1 MKVVITEKPSVARD
15 IASVLKMTDK
25 KNGYIEGRGCAITW
39 AFGHLVTLLDPGEYD
54 PELRKWRIDSLPFI
68 PDEFKLKIIENPGV
82 AEQFETIKTLC
93 QQAEEIVCATD
104 AGREGELIFRYIL
117 SLSDCEDKPIK
128 RLWLSSLTPDAIQ
141 EAFKDL
147 KDGHAYDPLYQA
159 AKCRSESDWI
169 VGLNATRY
177 FTVKHGRLSAGDDRV
192 LWSIGRVQTPVLA
205 MIVQR
210 DDEIMKFRP
219 KSFWELT
226 TKYRETTFKY
236 TGDPYGG
243 GTASSLSTDAGD
255 GVPPKGAAPKQTDSR
270 FNKLEH
276 AQAILEKIT
285 DQPFV
290 ISKVA
295 GRQKKEQPPQLFDL
309 TTLQREI
316 NKSHG
321 LSAADTLAATQN
333 LYESKLVTY
342 PRTDSR
348 YLSADMK
355 PRISQIF
362 QSLEKLRAEQIQPLD
377 LSKLPFTKRIVDD
390 KKVTDHHAIIPTGMM
405 PGPLGSNEQIV
416 YDAIVTQFI
425 AAFYPVCIKK
435 ITTVDG
441 ESVEVPFQAK
451 GTVVVEPGWTVLF
464 PKKKKKKKDPD
475 TEDEEEQQLPTFGK
489 GETGPHE
496 PATREGKTKPPKA
509 FNENSLLGAMEAAGK
524 WVDDDTM
531 REALKERGI
540 GTPATR
546 AAIIETLLRRNYI
559 RREKKQLR
567 ATDMGRCLIA
577 LIQDPLLK
585 SPEMTGEW
593 EEKLKQ
599 IERGESES
607 SDFMDGIIGYTRSLI
622 ESSTTKKIDID
633 RLGDCPV
640 CGKPVIRGKTAYG
653 CSGWKEGCDFVIPT
667 EYKGLNLSPNQ
678 IQVLL
683 QMHMLPYSV
692 RIENEQRLLILSKQ
706 GFIMD
711 IDLPS
716 ADRQK
721 SKKEESRPTK
731 KPASQAKG
739 EK

>member
-1 MKVVITEKPSVARD
+1 MKVIITEKPSVARD
-15 IASVLKMTDK
+15 IANVLKINEK

-54 PELRKWRIDSLPFI
+54 PELRKWRLDSLPFI
-68 PDEFKLKIIENPGV
+68 PDDFKLKLIENQGV
-82 AEQFETIKTLC
+82 AEQFETIKKLC
-93 QQAEEIVCATD
+93 QEAEEIVCATD

-117 SLSDCEDKPIK
+117 ALSACEDKPIR

-147 KDGHAYDPLYQA
+147 KDGHDYDPLYAA

-169 VGLNATRY
+169 VGLNATRL
-177 FTVKHGRLSAGDDRV
+177 FTVRHGRLASGEDRV

-210 DDEIMKFRP
+210 DDEITKFRP
-219 KSFWELT
+219 KPFWELT
-226 TKYRETTFKY
+226 TKYREVVFKF
-236 TGDPYGG
+236 TGD
-243 GTASSLSTDAGD
+243 
-255 GVPPKGAAPKQTDSR
+255 R
-270 FNKLEH
+270 FDQSEK
-276 AQAILEKIT
+276 AQELLDKIT
-285 DQPFV
+285 GQPFTV
-290 ISKVA
+290 TAITGK
-295 GRQKKEQPPQLFDL
+295 QKKEQPPQLFDL

-355 PRISQIF
+355 SRIPKIF
-362 QSLEKLRAEQIQPLD
+362 EQLKRIRAEQIEPLD
-377 LSKLPFTKRIVDD
+377 LTKLPFTKRIVDD
-390 KKVTDHHAIIPTGMM
+390 KKVTDHHAVIPTGIV
-405 PGPLGSNEQIV
+405 PGSIGAHEQIV
-416 YDAIVTQFI
+416 YDAITTQFI
-425 AAFYPVCIKK
+425 AAFYPICVKK

-441 ESVEVPFQAK
+441 ESAEVKFQAK
-451 GTVVVEPGWTVLF
+451 GTQIIEPGWSVLF
-464 PKKKKKKKDPD
+464 PKKKKKKKS
-475 TEDEEEQQLPTFGK
+475 EDGTDDNQTLPSFDK
-489 GETGPHE
+489 GESGPHE
-496 PATREGKTKPPKA
+496 PAAREGKTKPPKA

-524 WVDDDTM
+524 WVDDDTL

-559 RREKKQLR
+559 RRDKKQIR

-599 IERGESES
+599 IERGEAQASEFMGGI
-607 SDFMDGIIGYTRSLI
+607 SDYTRGLI
-622 ESSTTKKIDID
+622 DSSTSTKLDTNRI
-633 RLGDCPV
+633 GDCPL
-640 CGKPVIRGKTAYG
+640 CGKNVIKGKAAYG
-653 CSGWKEGCDFVIPT
+653 CSGWKEGCAFVLES
-667 EYKGLNLSPNQ
+667 EYKGLKLTENQ
-678 IQVLL
+678 VQVLL
-683 QMHMLPYSV
+683 QMRVLPYPV
-692 RIENEQRLLILSKQ
+692 HVDGKLRLLLLSTQ
-706 GFIMD
+706 HDLMD

-721 SKKEESRPTK
+721 SAKPDHRPAKKTK
-731 KPASQAKG
+731 KPPAKPDAG
-739 EK
+739 QGKLNKAKAKEDV

>member
-15 IASVLKMTDK
+15 IASVLKITEK
-25 KNGYIEGRGCAITW
+25 KKGYIDGRGCAITW

-54 PELRKWRIDSLPFI
+54 PGLRKWRLDSLPFI
-68 PDEFKLKIIENPGV
+68 PDEFKLKLIENPGV
-82 AEQFETIKTLC
+82 AEQFETIKKLC
-93 QQAEEIVCATD
+93 KEAEEIVCATD

-117 SLSDCEDKPIK
+117 SLSGCEDKPIR
-128 RLWLSSLTPDAIQ
+128 RLWLSSLTPDAIK
-141 EAFKDL
+141 EAFKKL
-147 KDGHAYDPLYQA
+147 KDGHDYDPLYAA

-177 FTVKHGRLSAGDDRV
+177 FTVRHGRLGSGDDRV

-210 DDEIMKFRP
+210 EDEIFKFRSKP
-219 KSFWELT
+219 FWELMT
-226 TKYRETTFKY
+226 SYRDVVFKY
-236 TGDPYGG
+236 TGD
-243 GTASSLSTDAGD
+243 
-255 GVPPKGAAPKQTDSR
+255 R
-270 FNKLEH
+270 FEKPER
-276 AQAILEKIT
+276 AQELLDKIT
-285 DQPFV
+285 GRPFD
-290 ISKVA
+290 IIAITGK
-295 GRQKKEQPPQLFDL
+295 QKKEQPPQLFDL

-316 NKSHG
+316 NKIHG
-321 LSAADTLAATQN
+321 LSAADTLAATQS

-355 PRISQIF
+355 PRIPKIFDQLKAVRADQIEP
-362 QSLEKLRAEQIQPLD
+362 LE
-377 LSKLPFTKRIVDD
+377 LSRLPFTKRIVDD
-390 KKVTDHHAIIPTGMM
+390 QKVTDHHAIIPTGVI
-405 PGPLGSNEQIV
+405 PRSLGANEQMV
-416 YDAIVTQFI
+416 YDAITVQFI

-441 ESVEVPFQAK
+441 KSNEVKFQAK
-451 GTVVVEPGWTVLF
+451 GTQIIEPGWSVLF
-464 PKKKKKKKDPD
+464 PKKKKKKKKA
-475 TEDEEEQQLPTFGK
+475 EDGTDDEQVLPAFEK
-489 GETGPHE
+489 GESGPHE

-509 FNENSLLGAMEAAGK
+509 FTENSLLGAMEAAGK
-524 WVDDDTM
+524 GVDDDTL

-559 RREKKQLR
+559 RREKKQIR

-599 IERGESES
+599 IERSEAEAS
-607 SDFMDGIIGYTRSLI
+607 AFMDGIFSYTRGLI
-622 ESSTTKKIDID
+622 ESSTSA
-633 RLGDCPV
+633 RLDTGRWGDCPL
-640 CGKPVIRGKTAYG
+640 CGKEIVKGRRAYG
-653 CSGWKEGCDFVIPT
+653 CSGWKAGCPFVLENT
-667 EYKGLNLSPNQ
+667 YNGLQLTPNQ
-678 IQVLL
+678 VQVLL
-683 QMHMLPYSV
+683 QMHILPYPV
-692 RIENEQRLLILSKQ
+692 HIGDQLRLLLLSKQ

-716 ADRQK
+716 ADQQTSGK
-721 SKKEESRPTK
+721 DNAPAKTK
-731 KPASQAKG
+731 KPAKT
-739 EK
+739 

>member
-15 IASVLKMTDK
+15 IASVLKITEK
-25 KNGYIEGRGCAITW
+25 KTGYIEGRGCAITW

-54 PELRKWRIDSLPFI
+54 PALKKWRLDSLPFI
-68 PDEFKLKIIENPGV
+68 PDTFQLKLIENRGV
-82 AEQFETIKTLC
+82 AEQFETIKRLC
-93 QQAEEIVCATD
+93 SDADEIVCATD

-117 SLSDCEDKPIK
+117 ALSGCEEKPIR

-147 KDGHAYDPLYQA
+147 KDGHAYDNLYA
-159 AKCRSESDWI
+159 AARCRSESDWI
-169 VGLNATRY
+169 VGLNATRC
-177 FTVKHGRLSAGDDRV
+177 FTVRHGRLGSSDDRV

-210 DDEIMKFRP
+210 DDEILRFRP
-219 KSFWELT
+219 KPFWELT
-226 TKYRETTFKY
+226 TQYRDVVFKY
-236 TGDPYGG
+236 TGD
-243 GTASSLSTDAGD
+243 
-255 GVPPKGAAPKQTDSR
+255 R
-270 FNKLEH
+270 FEQPEG
-276 AQAILEKIT
+276 AQALLEKIT

-290 ISKVA
+290 ITGVTGK
-295 GRQKKEQPPQLFDL
+295 QKKEQPPQLFDL

-355 PRISQIF
+355 PRIPKIF
-362 QSLEKLRAEQIQPLD
+362 EQLKAIRAEQIAPLNLAD
-377 LSKLPFTKRIVDD
+377 LAFTKRIIDD
-390 KKVTDHHAIIPTGMM
+390 KKVTDHHAIIPTGVI
-405 PGPLGSNEQIV
+405 PRSLGANEQIV
-416 YDAIVTQFI
+416 YEAVTTQFI
-425 AAFYPVCIKK
+425 AAFYPVCVKK

-441 ESVEVPFQAK
+441 VSNEVIFQAK
-451 GTVVVEPGWTVLF
+451 GTQIVEPGWAALF
-464 PKKKKKKKDPD
+464 PKKKKKK
-475 TEDEEEQQLPTFGK
+475 TDEEGGDDQTLPAFEK
-489 GETGPHE
+489 GEEGPHE
-496 PATREGKTKPPKA
+496 PNLREGKSKPPRY

-524 WVDDDTM
+524 RVDDDTL

-546 AAIIETLLRRNYI
+546 AAIIETLLKRNYI
-559 RREKKQLR
+559 RREKKQIR

-593 EEKLKQ
+593 EEQLKQ
-599 IERGESES
+599 IERGEKEA
-607 SDFMDGIIGYTRSLI
+607 DTFMSGIVEYTRGLI
-622 ESSTTKKIDID
+622 AGSTSSQLDTG
-633 RLGDCPV
+633 RLGNCPL
-640 CGKPVIRGKTAYG
+640 CGKEIIKGKTAYG
-653 CSGWKEGCDFVIPT
+653 CSDWKEGCSFVLKM
-667 EYKGLNLSPNQ
+667 EYEGLQLTPNQ

-683 QMHMLPYSV
+683 QMRVLPYPV
-692 RIENEQRLLILSKQ
+692 HIGEKQRLLLLSTQ
-706 GFIMD
+706 GDLMD

-721 SKKEESRPTK
+721 QAPSTK
-731 KPASQAKG
+731 N
-739 EK
+739 

>member
-15 IASVLKMTDK
+15 IASVLKITEK
-25 KNGYIEGRGCAITW
+25 KKGYIDGRGCAITW

-54 PELRKWRIDSLPFI
+54 PGLRKWRLDSLPFI
-68 PDEFKLKIIENPGV
+68 PDEFKLKLIENPGV
-82 AEQFETIKTLC
+82 AEQFETIKKLC
-93 QQAEEIVCATD
+93 KEAEEIVCATD

-117 SLSDCEDKPIK
+117 SLSGCEDKPIR
-128 RLWLSSLTPDAIQ
+128 RLWLSSLTPDAIK
-141 EAFKDL
+141 EAFKKL
-147 KDGHAYDPLYQA
+147 KDGHDYDPLYAA

-177 FTVKHGRLSAGDDRV
+177 FTVRHGRLGSGDDRV

-210 DDEIMKFRP
+210 EDEIFKFRSKP
-219 KSFWELT
+219 FWELT
-226 TKYRETTFKY
+226 TSYRDVVFKY
-236 TGDPYGG
+236 TGD
-243 GTASSLSTDAGD
+243 
-255 GVPPKGAAPKQTDSR
+255 R
-270 FNKLEH
+270 FEKPER
-276 AQAILEKIT
+276 AQELLDKIT
-285 DQPFV
+285 GRPFD
-290 ISKVA
+290 IIAITGK
-295 GRQKKEQPPQLFDL
+295 QKKEQPPQLFDL

-316 NKSHG
+316 NKIHG
-321 LSAADTLAATQN
+321 LSAADTLAATQS

-355 PRISQIF
+355 PRIPKIFDQLKAVRADQIEP
-362 QSLEKLRAEQIQPLD
+362 LE
-377 LSKLPFTKRIVDD
+377 LSRLPFTKRIVDD
-390 KKVTDHHAIIPTGMM
+390 QKVTDHHAIIPTGVI
-405 PGPLGSNEQIV
+405 PRSLGANEQMV
-416 YDAIVTQFI
+416 YDAITVQFI

-441 ESVEVPFQAK
+441 KSNEVKFQAK
-451 GTVVVEPGWTVLF
+451 GTQIIEPGWSVLF
-464 PKKKKKKKDPD
+464 PKKKKKKKKA
-475 TEDEEEQQLPTFGK
+475 EDGTDDEQVLPAFEK
-489 GETGPHE
+489 GESGPHE

-509 FNENSLLGAMEAAGK
+509 FTENSLLGAMEAAGK
-524 WVDDDTM
+524 GVDDDTL

-559 RREKKQLR
+559 RREKKQIR

-599 IERGESES
+599 IERSEAEAS
-607 SDFMDGIIGYTRSLI
+607 AFMDGIFSYTRGLI
-622 ESSTTKKIDID
+622 ESSTSA
-633 RLGDCPV
+633 RLDTGRWGDCPL
-640 CGKPVIRGKTAYG
+640 CGKEIVKGRRAYG
-653 CSGWKEGCDFVIPT
+653 CSGWKAGCPFVLENT
-667 EYKGLNLSPNQ
+667 YNGLQLTPNQ
-678 IQVLL
+678 VQVLL
-683 QMHMLPYSV
+683 QMHILPYPV
-692 RIENEQRLLILSKQ
+692 HIGDQLRLLLLSKQ

-716 ADRQK
+716 ADQQTSGK
-721 SKKEESRPTK
+721 DNAPAKTK
-731 KPASQAKG
+731 KPAKT
-739 EK
+739 